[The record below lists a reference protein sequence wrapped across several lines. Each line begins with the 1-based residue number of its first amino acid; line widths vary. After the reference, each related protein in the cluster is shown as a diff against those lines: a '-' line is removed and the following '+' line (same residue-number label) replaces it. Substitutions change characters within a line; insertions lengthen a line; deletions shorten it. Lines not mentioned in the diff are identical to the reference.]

1 MVFSDA
7 FECIGYAFEIWLEY
21 LGHFYLYQIKQYKN
35 FILVYAA
42 VVELVDTSDSKSD
55 SRKGVTVQVRSA
67 VPFNKSL
74 FYAKLYKYL
83 NNWSFFTGPYY
94 IKKK

>member
-1 MVFSDA
+1 MAILLENILISKDYTLSM
-7 FECIGYAFEIWLEY
+7 CI
-21 LGHFYLYQIKQYKN
+21 
-35 FILVYAA
+35 ILQNAA

-83 NNWSFFTGPYY
+83 NN
-94 IKKK
+94 

>member
-1 MVFSDA
+1 M
-7 FECIGYAFEIWLEY
+7 CILLENILISKDY
-21 LGHFYLYQIKQYKN
+21 TLSKCIIFQI
-35 FILVYAA
+35 AA

-83 NNWSFFTGPYY
+83 NNESFFTGPYY
-94 IKKK
+94 IKKINYV

>member
-1 MVFSDA
+1 MGILLENILISKDYTLSK
-7 FECIGYAFEIWLEY
+7 CIIF
-21 LGHFYLYQIKQYKN
+21 QN
-35 FILVYAA
+35 AA

-83 NNWSFFTGPYY
+83 NN
-94 IKKK
+94 